1 MATRFQIPRNRSD
14 QPSWVDDFP
23 DNALELLLGA
33 LPGEDVHAL
42 VDNAFDTGFAL
53 RMHTR
58 FPDLQPQS
66 LYAGRYDSPG
76 LAEIAPSV
84 LRIPDEESR
93 RREFLEFALRETSG
107 KPMLSFLHCTEALQ
121 SPLLHLRNQMEA
133 VDHEGTAFLVRFADT
148 RSLDMLLQVFDGA
161 QRERFLGTMRWWY
174 FRRDGALQ
182 EVSHAGAS
190 DQTDA
195 PYVFNR
201 EQMERFDALARPDGM
216 LRLVQT
222 SEHWF
227 GPLVGEPSKVHA
239 CIRAALDSSGVDV
252 QAHGASVLRLVAAA
266 LTETGLLQS
275 QRHDTTELP

>member
-14 QPSWVDDFP
+14 QPAWVDDFP
-23 DNALELLLGA
+23 DNALEHLLGA
-33 LPGEDVHAL
+33 LPDDEVHAL
-42 VDNAFDTGFAL
+42 IDNAFDTGFAL
-53 RMHTR
+53 RMHAR
-58 FPDLQPQS
+58 FSDLQPQS
-66 LYAGRYDSPG
+66 LYAGRYDGPG
-76 LAEIAPSV
+76 LTEIAPSV
-84 LRIPDEESR
+84 LRIPDEVSR

-107 KPMLSFLHCTEALQ
+107 KPMLSFLHCTASTH

-133 VDHEGTAFLVRFADT
+133 VDHEGTAFVVRFADT
-148 RSLDMLLQVFDGA
+148 RALDMLLRVFDDA

-182 EVSHAGAS
+182 EVSHAGAG

-195 PYVFNR
+195 PYVFSQ

-222 SEHWF
+222 SEHWL

-239 CIRAALDSSGVDV
+239 CIRAALDSSGVDA
-252 QAHGASVLRLVAAA
+252 QAHDASVLRLVAGA
-266 LTETGLLQS
+266 LTEAGLLQS
-275 QRHDTTELP
+275 QHHDTTEQP